1 MYVCVGD
8 VDVRVSLN
16 GDSFTTTSQK
26 FAFFPVTNGA
36 NCIMFGP
43 GLLSNCAIKE
53 EVLLL
58 FDVVRVI
65 NLESHFFSQLC

>member
-1 MYVCVGD
+1 M
-8 VDVRVSLN
+8 SLN

-53 EVLLL
+53 EVISLVHVDDSVLT
-58 FDVVRVI
+58 F
-65 NLESHFFSQLC
+65 LCFCVLYFRFLSSFKHEMT